1 MPQRWNK
8 DMKILNTDSDVLSG
22 RASAS
27 THFENRHV
35 AVRTY
40 LEPSEIGRGPN
51 RSTPII
57 SHGSRA

>member
-1 MPQRWNK
+1 
-8 DMKILNTDSDVLSG
+8 MKILNTDSDVLSG